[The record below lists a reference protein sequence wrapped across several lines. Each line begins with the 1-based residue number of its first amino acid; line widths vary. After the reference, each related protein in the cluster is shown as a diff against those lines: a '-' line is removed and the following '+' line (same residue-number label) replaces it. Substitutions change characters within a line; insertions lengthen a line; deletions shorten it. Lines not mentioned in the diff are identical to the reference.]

1 MTVYRLSTVII
12 YSTAYRLPIW
22 IAYKISYKHALYFG
36 IPGVSPGTDNF
47 RKRNCRF
54 LLQLYQQPLYAMA
67 VDPYPALWCIIQGD
81 SMVFDIIVPG
91 DTRISQL
98 EKLIWEKCKNTL
110 RKFDAAELV
119 LWKVSSECTADSS
132 QLTC

>member
-1 MTVYRLSTVII
+1 MTSLLRATTFYGPKAAREKVGY
-12 YSTAYRLPIW
+12 
-22 IAYKISYKHALYFG
+22 
-36 IPGVSPGTDNF
+36 SPGTDNF

-81 SMVFDIIVPG
+81 SMVFDVNVPG